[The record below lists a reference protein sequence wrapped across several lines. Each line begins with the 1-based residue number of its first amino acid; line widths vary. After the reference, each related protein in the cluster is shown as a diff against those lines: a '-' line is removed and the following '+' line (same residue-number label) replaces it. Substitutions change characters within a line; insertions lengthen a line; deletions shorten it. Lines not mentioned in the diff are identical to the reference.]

1 MGQAVTKVGRR
12 SAGSTASMRSSRRA
26 MGLLLAVP
34 VPAGMK
40 IIFDHVESLKPIG
53 SWLGE
58 SVQNG
63 NGKR

>member
-1 MGQAVTKVGRR
+1 
-12 SAGSTASMRSSRRA
+12 